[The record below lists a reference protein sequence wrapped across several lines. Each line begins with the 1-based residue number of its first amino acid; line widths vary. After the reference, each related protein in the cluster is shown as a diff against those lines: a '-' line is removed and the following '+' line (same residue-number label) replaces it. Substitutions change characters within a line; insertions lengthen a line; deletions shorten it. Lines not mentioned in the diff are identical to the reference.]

1 MPKGDQKEKLK
12 QKFSALDVSAQVSC
26 LRKKLL
32 GFRLNNVYDIAKKNY
47 LFKFTQSGDK
57 HLLLV
62 DASSR
67 IHTIEND
74 VEKNTIPS
82 GLTMKMRKNL
92 RTRRLEKIE
101 Q

>member
-1 MPKGDQKEKLK
+1 
-12 QKFSALDVSAQVSC
+12 
-26 LRKKLL
+26 
-32 GFRLNNVYDIAKKNY
+32 VYDLKKKNY
-47 LFKFTQSGDK
+47 LFKFQSEGDK

-62 DASSR
+62 EASSR

>member
-1 MPKGDQKEKLK
+1 MSG
-12 QKFSALDVSAQVSC
+12 
-26 LRKKLL
+26 
-32 GFRLNNVYDIAKKNY
+32 
-47 LFKFTQSGDK
+47 GDK

-62 DASSR
+62 EASSR
-67 IHTIEND
+67 MHTIEHD